1 MKRRRC
7 LDYIST
13 TTLRAMA
20 IALAKPP
27 WARLLRGYRLDIDR
41 ELLARDLEAIAE
53 QSGGYACIAPEGV
66 Q

>member
-1 MKRRRC
+1 MKRRRS

-13 TTLRAMA
+13 STLRAMA
-20 IALAKPP
+20 IALSKAP
-27 WARLLRGYRLDIDR
+27 WCWMLRGYRLDIDR
-41 ELLARDLEAIAE
+41 ELLARDLESIAE